1 MRHKLWYHPNH
12 CHGADVVAEQGVMV
26 VEVISVA
33 RDSAISLSEVPARLS
48 LASELMV
55 LCSTN
60 VVTSGVA
67 AVANG
72 LRTVVKER
80 VRL

>member
-1 MRHKLWYHPNH
+1 MRHKLWCHPTH
-12 CHGADVVAEQGVMV
+12 CHGADVVAEQGLMV
-26 VEVISVA
+26 VEVISGA
-33 RDSAISLSEVPARLS
+33 RDPAISLSEVPDRLS
-48 LASELMV
+48 LALKLMV

-60 VVTSGVA
+60 VMTSEVA
-67 AVANG
+67 AVAKG